1 MKKGISAIVMGF
13 LGFGLLL
20 LQQTALLSGCAQIG
34 APTGGP
40 KDTLAPQLVNANPKL
55 KSVNVTANKISL
67 TFNEYIEVKDAFNN
81 VLVSPLPKNIPIV
94 DYKLKTVTVRLK
106 DTLQPNTT
114 YSINFGNA
122 IVDINEGNALNNF
135 TYIFSTGNTID
146 SLQLKGKIFMAET
159 GKVDSTLMVMLYRN
173 APDSAVEKR
182 RPDYVG
188 RISGD
193 GSFTFTNLPAGQ
205 FKLYALKDGDGSK
218 TYNIKTELFAFAD
231 AAITVS
237 DTTPSTTLYAY
248 SELKDT
254 RNTKPDVAPV
264 PANDKRLRYT
274 TSLANGFQDL
284 LGSLTVSM
292 NKPLKAFN
300 NGFITL
306 TDTNYNAIN
315 GVAITPD
322 SAQKNLVVT
331 NKWTPGAVYYLLI
344 NNKLGEDST
353 GTQLTKSDTV
363 RFAAKRE
370 EDYGNL
376 VLRFKNFDA
385 AKHMVLQFVQSDNVV
400 KSFAITTAEWT
411 DKLFIP
417 GDYELRV
424 LYDANKNGKWDA
436 GSYNEKRQPERV
448 VPLQQKLNIR
458 ANWDNERDI
467 NL

>member
-1 MKKGISAIVMGF
+1 MKKGISAVVMGF

-237 DTTPSTTLYAY
+237 DSTPSTTLYAY

-254 RNTKPDVAPV
+254 RNTKPDVAPA

-315 GVAITPD
+315 GVTITPD
-322 SAQKNLVVT
+322 SAQKNLVVA

-436 GSYNEKRQPERV
+436 GSYSEKRQPERV

>member
-1 MKKGISAIVMGF
+1 MKKGISAVVMGF

-254 RNTKPDVAPV
+254 RNTKPDVAPA

-284 LGSLTVSM
+284 LGNLTVSM

-306 TDTNYNAIN
+306 TDTNYNAIS

-400 KSFAITTAEWT
+400 KSFAITSTEWT
-411 DKLFIP
+411 DKLFVP

-436 GSYNEKRQPERV
+436 GSYSEKRQPERV

>member
-254 RNTKPDVAPV
+254 RNTKPDVAPA

-284 LGSLTVSM
+284 LGNLTVSM

-385 AKHMVLQFVQSDNVV
+385 TKHMVLQFVQSDNVV